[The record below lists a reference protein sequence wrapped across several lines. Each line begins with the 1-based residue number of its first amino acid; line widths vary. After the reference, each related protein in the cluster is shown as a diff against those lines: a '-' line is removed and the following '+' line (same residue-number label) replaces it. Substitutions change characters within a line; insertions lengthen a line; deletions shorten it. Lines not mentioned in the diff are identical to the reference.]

1 MTTDHGSDSR
11 RIKTQS
17 PFHPLVNHR
26 SVKPSVLCMQT
37 FANLL
42 TIFFFT
48 NNTALQGCEHFSRIG
63 IPDVVAVCVF
73 EDMELKE
80 CRSIPPSIMLV
91 CYASGCTTQPA
102 VISLVALQEDA
113 AAIRARLMSG
123 LPLEHLLHASK
134 VNVTANTKQI
144 YHKSYVIG
152 TSEEHV
158 ARC

>member
-1 MTTDHGSDSR
+1 MR
-11 RIKTQS
+11 
-17 PFHPLVNHR
+17 
-26 SVKPSVLCMQT
+26 
-37 FANLL
+37 
-42 TIFFFT
+42 
-48 NNTALQGCEHFSRIG
+48 GCEHFSHIG

-80 CRSIPPSIMLV
+80 CRTIPPPPPPSIMLV

>member
-1 MTTDHGSDSR
+1 
-11 RIKTQS
+11 
-17 PFHPLVNHR
+17 
-26 SVKPSVLCMQT
+26 
-37 FANLL
+37 
-42 TIFFFT
+42 
-48 NNTALQGCEHFSRIG
+48 
-63 IPDVVAVCVF
+63 
-73 EDMELKE
+73 
-80 CRSIPPSIMLV
+80 MLV

-158 ARC
+158 IHLIDFFFLPLTSFVEVRNIKGERDVML